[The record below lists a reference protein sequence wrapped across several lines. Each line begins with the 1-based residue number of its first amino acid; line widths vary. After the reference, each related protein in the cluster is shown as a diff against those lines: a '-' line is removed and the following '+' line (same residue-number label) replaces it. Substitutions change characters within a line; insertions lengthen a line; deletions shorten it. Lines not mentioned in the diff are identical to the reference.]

1 MNIHARHWV
10 ILKLRRGVVE
20 ATIGST
26 CLTIVAIESA
36 LLRADNNDLI
46 TNGDACVPL
55 TAPLIDELR
64 LV

>member
-1 MNIHARHWV
+1 M
-10 ILKLRRGVVE
+10 E